1 MARTGNAILTS
12 HIQESAE
19 IDKNFYILREIVAIR
34 EARRMEGKFHM
45 RKTFHLT
52 LANSL
57 VAFVVNNFVWFAVTF
72 WVYLETRSV
81 IATSIMAGI
90 FTLTVAFSGFLLG
103 SLVDRYPKKR
113 VMLLSSAV
121 SLVLYAVAALIFIT
135 TPYEVF
141 RDASSLQ
148 LWIFII
154 LALVGAIVGN
164 LRGIAIA
171 TLVTILIPEEER
183 DKANGLVGTA
193 NGVAFL
199 GASIFSGLAV
209 GYLGMFWVL
218 VIAVAMSVLVIAH
231 LATLSIPDLPKRVR
245 HAHDGGPEHEHDHDH
260 QGVDIPGTIRAIQLV
275 PGLFGLIFFHT
286 FNNFLGGIF
295 MSLMDAYGL
304 LLVPVQVWG
313 ILWGVLSLGFIVG
326 GLVVAK
332 KGLGKNPLRT
342 LFLGNIVMWSICS
355 VFTLQASIVL
365 LAIGMFVWLCL
376 IPAVEAAEQTVLQKV
391 VSPERQGRVFGFA
404 QSVEQAASPITAF
417 LIGPIAQLIFIPFMT
432 TGAGVDLI
440 GGWFGVGTDRGLALL
455 FTVAGLIGLTAT
467 LLAMRSYAYR
477 ALSERYDKE
486 AATEIPEGYPA

>member
-1 MARTGNAILTS
+1 M
-12 HIQESAE
+12 
-19 IDKNFYILREIVAIR
+19 
-34 EARRMEGKFHM
+34 
-45 RKTFHLT
+45 KTFRAA

-72 WVYLETRSV
+72 WVYLQTKSV
-81 IATSIMAGI
+81 IATSVMAGV

-103 SLVDRYPKKR
+103 SLVDRYPKKK
-113 VMLLSSAV
+113 VMLLSSVV
-121 SLVLYAVAALIFIT
+121 SLVLYAISGFVFFT
-135 TPYEVF
+135 TPYEEF
-141 RDASSLQ
+141 ADASSVR
-148 LWIFII
+148 LWIFIV
-154 LALVGAIVGN
+154 LALVGAIGGN
-164 LRGIAIA
+164 LRGIVLS
-171 TLVTILIPEEER
+171 TLVTILIPEDER

-218 VIAVAMSVLVIAH
+218 VIAIVASLLVIAH
-231 LATLSIPDLPKRVR
+231 LATLTIPDLPKKIR
-245 HAHDGGPEHEHDHDH
+245 HAHDGEPEHEHDHDH
-260 QGVDIPGTIRAIQLV
+260 EGVDVRGTIRAIQLV

-304 LLVPVQVWG
+304 LLVSVQVWG

-326 GLVVAK
+326 GMLVARY
-332 KGLGKNPLRT
+332 GLGKSPLRT

-365 LAIGMFVWLCL
+365 LAIGMFIWLCL
-376 IPAVEAAEQTVLQKV
+376 IPAVEAAEQTILQKV
-391 VSPERQGRVFGFA
+391 VPPERQGRVFGFA

-432 TGAGVDLI
+432 TGAGVDSI
-440 GGWFGVGTDRGLALL
+440 GRWFGTGTDRGLALL
-455 FTVAGLIGLTAT
+455 FTVAGLIGLAVT
-467 LLAMRSYAYR
+467 LLAMRSKAYR
-477 ALSERYDKE
+477 SLSQIYKNQDDEKE
-486 AATEIPEGYPA
+486 LPGAYPDPA

>member
-1 MARTGNAILTS
+1 M
-12 HIQESAE
+12 
-19 IDKNFYILREIVAIR
+19 
-34 EARRMEGKFHM
+34 
-45 RKTFHLT
+45 KTFHLV

-72 WVYLETRSV
+72 WVYLETKSV

-113 VMLLSSAV
+113 VMMLSSLV
-121 SLVLYAVAALIFIT
+121 SLILFAISGFIFAT
-135 TPYEVF
+135 TPQEEF
-141 RDASSLQ
+141 RDASSAR
-148 LWIFII
+148 LWIFIV
-154 LALVGAIVGN
+154 LSLVGAIAGN
-164 LRGIAIA
+164 LRGIAIS
-171 TLVTILIPEEER
+171 TLVTILVPEDER

-209 GYLGMFWVL
+209 GYLGMVWVL
-218 VIAVAMSVLVIAH
+218 AIAIVMSLLVIIH
-231 LATLSIPDLPKRVR
+231 LATLAIPDLKKKIR
-245 HAHDGGPEHEHDHDH
+245 HAHDGEPEHEHDHDH
-260 QGVDIPGTIRAIQLV
+260 EGVDVPGTIRAIRLV

-304 LLVPVQVWG
+304 LLVSVQAWG

-326 GLVVAK
+326 GMMVAK
-332 KGLGKNPLRT
+332 YGLGKSPLRT

-376 IPAVEAAEQTVLQKV
+376 IPAVEAAEQTILQKV
-391 VSPERQGRVFGFA
+391 VEPERQGRVFGFA

-432 TGAGVDLI
+432 TGAGVDWI
-440 GGWFGVGTDRGLALL
+440 GSWFGTGTDRGLALL
-455 FTVAGLIGLTAT
+455 FTVAGLIGLGVT
-467 LLAMRSYAYR
+467 LLAMRSNAYR
-477 ALSERYDKE
+477 SLSEIYKNQEDGQE
-486 AATEIPEGYPA
+486 LPEVYPDPA